1 MGLYDNYKRKEKL
14 RKERHLHQITVLCP
28 SLLRVPEDE
37 RSALVRKASFNI
49 FFLLS
54 ICIVL
59 ITFFFCLND
68 FLVDF
73 PFKEMPPAGTPS
85 ERKAILYDNIFFIK
99 QIICLPVL
107 LLPIIVFRWVIN
119 RIVNRKYPKSPN
131 NGFGF

>member
-1 MGLYDNYKRKEKL
+1 M
-14 RKERHLHQITVLCP
+14 TVLCP

-107 LLPIIVFRWVIN
+107 LLPIIVFRWAIN
-119 RIVNRKYPKSPN
+119 RIVNRKYPKNPN